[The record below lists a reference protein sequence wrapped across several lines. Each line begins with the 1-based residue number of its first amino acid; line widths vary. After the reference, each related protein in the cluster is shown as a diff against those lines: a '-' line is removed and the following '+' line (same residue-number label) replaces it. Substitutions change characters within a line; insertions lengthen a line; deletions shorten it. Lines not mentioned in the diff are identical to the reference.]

1 MEGARDN
8 GRVWV
13 QARHP
18 VFTLTLTLSHQ
29 GRGDR
34 FVDLFAGIGVGGW
47 RVGSYEVVAPWEDG
61 SHDWERVRELVPG
74 GAAVEIHGDL
84 VESGETGVPGVGHI
98 EEVPAVAAV
107 VGGVAVPTIVDEVE
121 EVFEGDFGEFGG
133 ELFFQSSDGAF

>member
-1 MEGARDN
+1 M
-8 GRVWV
+8 
-13 QARHP
+13 
-18 VFTLTLTLSHQ
+18 
-29 GRGDR
+29 
-34 FVDLFAGIGVGGW
+34 
-47 RVGSYEVVAPWEDG
+47 APGEDG

-107 VGGVAVPTIVDEVE
+107 VGGVAIPTVVDEVE